1 MKKWPF
7 EIGGIVE
14 VIVTTFNRSTC
25 WNVALLGLHGGE
37 TVTARTWGKTRTR
50 ENFSKGE
57 DAYIH
62 FVRDAVL
69 FAEAALC
76 IKEQKDPH
84 IEESYAWAKIEA
96 ISIGVGKEGGTEWED
111 WNINVRESQIVEKE
125 VPILNRGH
133 NAIIEATV
141 IASRLRVSQNR
152 EKDLQNI
159 ENLLKIVE
167 KCGNVRDCE
176 AKSLVE
182 RLVFEDFEEDKQR
195 KKF

>member
-7 EIGGIVE
+7 KIEGIVE
-14 VIVTTFNRSTC
+14 VIVTTGDVSTC

-37 TVTARTWGKTRTR
+37 VITARTWGKTRTR
-50 ENFSKGE
+50 ENFSKGK
-57 DAYIH
+57 DAYVH